1 MTVWT
6 NWCWWTY
13 FVVDDDV
20 VTRGCIISYDLA
32 RRRVTYFKRTANS
45 YETNPHPR
53 GSPEHDA
60 WLYDTVEAPFRHV
73 WVDPKRRS
81 VLDRADYD
89 LVESRQKPPSFVE
102 LTDGDPRAYFEGATG
117 VLATYLPDS
126 LLVPPP
132 GEPEPDK

>member
-20 VTRGCIISYDLA
+20 VSRGRIISYDLA
-32 RRRVTYFKRTANS
+32 RRRVTYFRRTANS
-45 YETNPHPR
+45 YETNPHPV
-53 GSPEHDA
+53 GSPAHDA
-60 WLYDTVEAPFRHV
+60 WLYDTVEAPFHHL
-73 WVDPKRRS
+73 WVDPEMRV
-81 VLDRADYD
+81 VLSPADFD

-102 LTDGDPRAYFEGATG
+102 LTDADPRAYFEGETG
-117 VLATYLPDS
+117 ILATYLPDS

-132 GEPEPDK
+132 GKPEPDK